1 MKFDITKKV
10 DLAYLG
16 EDWKECYLEFNLP
29 SYGDLKDL
37 TNADTTDAEKA
48 EKGLE
53 TILGLFK
60 GGFAMS
66 EGKKMEVKKEDL
78 EDMPVEIMN
87 KCFKAISGEIDPK

>member
-10 DLAYLG
+10 DLSYLG
-16 EDWKECYLEFNLP
+16 EKWKDCYLEFDLP

-37 TNADTTDAEKA
+37 SNSDTTDAEKV

-53 TILGLFK
+53 TIVGLFR
-60 GGFAMS
+60 GGFAIS
-66 EGKKMEVKKEDL
+66 NGVKVEVKKDDL
-78 EDMPVEIMN
+78 KDVPVEILT

>member
-10 DLAYLG
+10 DLSYLG
-16 EDWKECYLEFNLP
+16 ENWKDCYLEFNLP

-37 TNADTTDAEKA
+37 SDSETTDAEKA

-53 TILGLFK
+53 TIVGLFK
-60 GGFAMS
+60 GGCAIS
-66 EGKKMEVKKEDL
+66 GGEKVEVKKDDL
-78 EDMPVEIMN
+78 KDIPVEILT